1 MRVCMFVMAACECVV
16 VGVCAC
22 KSGWGCG
29 GCSMF
34 GQIASIFFTRR
45 NLSIVLHLSPTN
57 LSR

>member
-1 MRVCMFVMAACECVV
+1 MRMAACECVS

-34 GQIASIFFTRR
+34 GQIASNFLHVG
-45 NLSIVLHLSPTN
+45 NLSIVLYLSPKN